1 MNEYLGMVF
10 DATGIGADRLALE
23 YCSAAEGAKFA
34 EFTREYTEKI
44 QKIGRNPIFQD
55 K

>member
-1 MNEYLGMVF
+1 MNEYLGLVF

-44 QKIGRNPIFQD
+44 RKIGPNPIFQQ
-55 K
+55 